1 MKAAVLEAYGRMVVR
16 DVARPE
22 VGPDEALVR
31 VGFAGIC
38 GTDLHL
44 WKGEHPTAVV
54 PVVPGHEFAGTL
66 AAACGALP
74 AGTPVVVYPLL
85 TCQTCRACREGLS
98 HVCENLRVLGV
109 HQDGAFAEYVKV
121 PAANLLPL
129 PAGLALRDAA
139 LIEPVAVAVH
149 VVSRSPLRV
158 GDTVLVI
165 GAGPIGLLVGLVARL
180 QGAAQVCI
188 SEVNPHRLRL
198 AKDLGFVAI
207 DSAAADVAREVR
219 GMTDGAGADVVFETA
234 GVPPAAAQM
243 VKAVRGRGTIVLVGI
258 HGAPAPLDL
267 TGCVLSELT
276 LIGSRVYTRV
286 DYARAVRL
294 VASGQVKG
302 DGLVTGVL
310 ELAEIPR
317 GFASLMTPG
326 SPEVKV
332 LVDLQR

>member
-1 MKAAVLEAYGRMVVR
+1 MQAAVLEAFGRMVVR
-16 DVARPE
+16 DVPRPE
-22 VGPDEALVR
+22 AGPGEALVR

-38 GTDLHL
+38 GTDLHV

-54 PVVPGHEFAGTL
+54 PVIPGHEFAGRL
-66 AAACGALP
+66 DAACGAHP
-74 AGTPVVVYPLL
+74 AGTAVVVYPLL
-85 TCQTCRACREGLS
+85 TCGTCRVCREGLT
-98 HVCENLRVLGV
+98 HVCEQLKVLGV
-109 HQDGAFAEYVKV
+109 HQAGAFAEYVKV

-158 GDTVLVI
+158 GDAVLVI

-180 QGAAQVCI
+180 QGAAQVFV

-207 DSAAADVAREVR
+207 DAAAADVAREVR
-219 GMTDGAGADVVFETA
+219 GMSDGVGADVVFETA

-243 VKAVRGRGTIVLVGI
+243 VKAVRVRGTVVLVGI
-258 HGAPAPLDL
+258 HGAPAPMDL

-286 DYARAVRL
+286 DYERAVRL
-294 VASGQVKG
+294 VANGQVKG
-302 DGLVTGVL
+302 EGLVTGVL
-310 ELAEIPR
+310 PLAEIAR
-317 GFASLMTPG
+317 GYASLMTPG